1 MYQTCRGIPIGIS
14 ASGFSKTSG
23 GPLTMASFQSPL
35 DEMIKASS
43 VGGKEHLKSS
53 VSRVIIG
60 QKPLNGTNVSE
71 IKWTSVPEE
80 LSSDPEPI
88 IIEDIFVSQ
97 TKVVSFPQKGILPN
111 IVKFKTK
118 FINFASLTVANKEII
133 FNSSDSSIS
142 ESSESSSSSE
152 EEETK
157 QTKEIELN
165 GY

>member
-1 MYQTCRGIPIGIS
+1 
-14 ASGFSKTSG
+14 
-23 GPLTMASFQSPL
+23 
-35 DEMIKASS
+35 
-43 VGGKEHLKSS
+43 
-53 VSRVIIG
+53 
-60 QKPLNGTNVSE
+60 VSE